1 MQAKTY
7 VSNGQS
13 REAIQ
18 LLEKSLNERKDDPE
32 TEEFKNAM
40 AELCK
45 IYNDMAS
52 EMLESGDAPGA
63 LNLLRKAEGVGINNF
78 CKVKTLNTLACYYR
92 HVGKAR
98 IAENYLLKA
107 LDMQCDMSNTHV
119 NLCAV
124 LSELG
129 KHEDA
134 MLHAMQAVIL
144 MQDNIIAA
152 SKNLSVSCEPSL
164 MAIAYINLGVELEY
178 LKRNQEA
185 MGFYKRALSYCAKKL
200 TDDHPIARNAAS
212 AVQALTKRHNKE
224 KNEEIAKPQI
234 NHTKFKN
241 NMHVSEIKKK
251 LEEGKA
257 STASKESEEN
267 KKISKVGS
275 KKKLQIKEKKSND
288 KNPAKSE
295 KKAEII
301 ITKKEEPKNSSEKIE
316 KERTEMKKKTEMESK
331 SKLVYENPES
341 IVIKV
346 DHTNNETVNI
356 SEEVSSIR
364 KEEEN
369 SIEGAEVEEESKL
382 EEESEVSE

>member
-1 MQAKTY
+1 MQAKTH

-18 LLEKSLNERKDDPE
+18 LLEKSINERKDDPE
-32 TEEFKNAM
+32 TEEFRNAM
-40 AELCK
+40 AELCE
-45 IYNDMAS
+45 IYNDLAS

-107 LDMQCDMSNTHV
+107 LEIQCDMSNTHV

-144 MQDNIIAA
+144 MQDNSIAA
-152 SKNLSVSCEPSL
+152 HKNVKIICDPSL

-185 MGFYKRALSYCAKKL
+185 MGFYKRALSYCSKKL
-200 TDDHPIARNAAS
+200 AGDHPIARNAAS
-212 AVQALTKRHNKE
+212 AVQALSKRQNKE
-224 KNEEIAKPQI
+224 KNEGIVKPQI
-234 NHTKFKN
+234 NHLKFKN
-241 NMHVSEIKKK
+241 NLHASEIKKNF
-251 LEEGKA
+251 EESKA
-257 STASKESEEN
+257 STVSKESEEN
-267 KKISKVGS
+267 QKISKVSS
-275 KKKLQIKEKKSND
+275 KKKLQIREKKSKD
-288 KNPAKSE
+288 KNAKSE
-295 KKAEII
+295 NKAQIKFP
-301 ITKKEEPKNSSEKIE
+301 KKEEPKNSLEKID

-341 IVIKV
+341 IVIRV
-346 DHTNNETVNI
+346 DLTNNETV
-356 SEEVSSIR
+356 SVSKEVSNIR

-369 SIEGAEVEEESKL
+369 SIEEAKVEEEIKL
-382 EEESEVSE
+382 EEKPEVSE